1 MARQRHM
8 NRSPAQNACRP
19 LPLACTSQRLTPDTL
34 AAVARKVEAGE
45 AALAGGEPA
54 RALALAEAA
63 CQATLPP
70 AEPAVRLR
78 VEALLA
84 CGR

>member
-1 MARQRHM
+1 
-8 NRSPAQNACRP
+8 
-19 LPLACTSQRLTPDTL
+19 
-34 AAVARKVEAGE
+34 VARKVEAGA

-63 CQATLPP
+63 CQGSVPS

-78 VEALLA
+78 VEALIA